1 MKLTRTGKLIRNL
14 TLCVLI
20 LFLFWELAEQPLPLR
35 WDYRRTE
42 NAYFLEPKEI
52 LLEKEDE
59 IISRDRGTLYHFSD
73 GTIQSAPIEDGVA
86 WLVLPQWGRV
96 LTILAFD
103 ETGTADHA
111 FLRYTVAP
119 DHEDVT
125 LVYEV
130 EAAGENGLFFLPVV
144 DQYEETVL
152 DATETMYK
160 RDISEYLR
168 GMSIYSTV
176 RMELIL
182 YDTAG
187 EEVHNIEFEADS
199 Q

>member
-1 MKLTRTGKLIRNL
+1 MKLTRTGKLLRNL
-14 TLCVLI
+14 ALCALI
-20 LFLFWELAEQPLPLR
+20 LFLFWELADQPLPLH
-35 WDYRRTE
+35 WDYCRTE
-42 NAYFLEPKEI
+42 RAYFLEPKEI
-52 LLEKEDE
+52 LLETEDE

-73 GTIQSAPIEDGVA
+73 GTIQSAPIGDGVA
-86 WLVLPQWGRV
+86 WMVLPQWNRP

-111 FLRYTVAP
+111 FLRYTVTP

-125 LVYEV
+125 LVYEL
-130 EAAGENGLFFLPVV
+130 EATGENGLFFLPVS
-144 DQYEETVL
+144 DQHENSVL
-152 DATETMYK
+152 AATETMYK

-168 GMSIYSTV
+168 GMAIYSTI

-187 EEVHNIEFEADS
+187 GEVHNIEFDADS

>member
-1 MKLTRTGKLIRNL
+1 MKLTRTGKLLRNL
-14 TLCVLI
+14 LLCALI
-20 LFLFWELAEQPLPLR
+20 LFLFWELADQPLPLR

-42 NAYFLEPKEI
+42 RAYFLEPKEI
-52 LLEKEDE
+52 LLETEAAV
-59 IISRDRGTLYHFSD
+59 ISRDRGALYHFSD
-73 GTIQSAPIEDGVA
+73 GTIQSAPIEDGAA
-86 WLVLPQWGRV
+86 WMVLPQWNRP

-103 ETGTADHA
+103 ETGAADHA

-119 DHEDVT
+119 DHGNVT

-130 EAAGENGLFFLPVV
+130 EAAGENGLFFLPVS
-144 DQYEETVL
+144 DQHENSVL
-152 DATETMYK
+152 ASTETMYK

-168 GMSIYSTV
+168 GMAIYSTIG
-176 RMELIL
+176 MELIL

-187 EEVHNIEFEADS
+187 GEVHNIEFDADS

>member
-1 MKLTRTGKLIRNL
+1 MKLTRTGKLLRNL
-14 TLCVLI
+14 LLCALI
-20 LFLFWELAEQPLPLR
+20 VFLFWELADQPLPPR

-42 NAYFLEPKEI
+42 KAYFLEPKEI
-52 LLEKEDE
+52 LLETEAAV
-59 IISRDRGTLYHFSD
+59 ISRDRGALYHFSD
-73 GTIQSAPIEDGVA
+73 GTIQSAPIEDGTA
-86 WLVLPQWGRV
+86 WMVLPQWNRP

-103 ETGTADHA
+103 ETGTADYA

-168 GMSIYSTV
+168 GMSIYSTIG
-176 RMELIL
+176 MELIL

-187 EEVHNIEFEADS
+187 KEVHNIEFKADS

>member
-1 MKLTRTGKLIRNL
+1 MKLTRTGKLICNL
-14 TLCVLI
+14 LLCVLI

-42 NAYFLEPKEI
+42 RAYFLEPKEL
-52 LLEKEDE
+52 LLERDEE

-73 GTIQSAPIEDGVA
+73 GTIYSAPIEDGAA
-86 WLVLPQWGRV
+86 WLVLPQWGGP

-103 ETGTADHA
+103 DTGNADRA
-111 FLRYTVAP
+111 CLRYTVTP
-119 DHEDVT
+119 DGEDVT
-125 LVYEV
+125 LAYEV
-130 EAAGENGLFFLPVV
+130 EAAGENGLFFLAVA
-144 DQYEETVL
+144 DQYEETGL
-152 DATETMYK
+152 AATETVYK